1 MVSDPITVQA
11 NSVILGKSL
20 PLRGGSACLSVVMVG
35 RGGKWIKLT
44 FYPI

>member
-20 PLRGGSACLSVVMVG
+20 PLRGAQPVYL
-35 RGGKWIKLT
+35 
-44 FYPI
+44 